1 MKKFKIFTNI
11 ILAALFLFTNIYAEK
26 LAITIYNDNLALVRD
41 ERALNFEKGMK
52 EYRFTDV
59 AAQIDPTSVHF
70 KTLSKDKN
78 INLLEQ
84 NFEFD
89 LVGTQRLLEKY
100 IDQQIIA
107 LTTEGNS
114 FNGKLLSAQSGDVII
129 ETNEKLIK
137 LVKASTLETIEFPSL
152 PTGLITRPTLVW
164 LLQCNKAGN
173 YNSEISYLTKGINWH
188 AEYVAVIDD
197 KDTELELSGWIS
209 VENRSGASYENAK
222 LKLVAGDVNIIQPA
236 MPPRTYLAK
245 AAYVD
250 EAASQFEEKSF
261 FEYHLYTLQRPAT
274 IKDRQIKQLSLF
286 PPANAKVKKIF
297 TYNGQRD
304 KQKVRVNIE
313 LQNSKTN
320 GLGMPLPKGKIRVY
334 KTDVDKSQEFIG
346 EDLIDHTPK
355 DEKLRV
361 YLGNAFDIVGERI
374 VKDVK
379 KIGRRSRQ
387 ETVEI
392 TLRNHKTEDV
402 SITVIENLWGDWE
415 FIGQTPR
422 ILKKDAYKVEFE
434 ITVPADGEK
443 TFEYTVL
450 FK

>member
-1 MKKFKIFTNI
+1 MKSVKLFTGVILVLFFFTN
-11 ILAALFLFTNIYAEK
+11 LYAEK

-41 ERALNFEKGMK
+41 ERPLKFEKGIK

-70 KTLSKDKN
+70 KALSQNQN

-100 IDQQIIA
+100 IDQDIIA

-114 FNGKLLSAQSGDVII
+114 FSGKLLSAQSGDVII
-129 ETNEKLIK
+129 QTSDN
-137 LVKASTLETIEFPSL
+137 LVKVIKASTLETIEFPSL
-152 PTGLITRPTLVW
+152 PGGLITRPTLVW
-164 LLQCNKAGN
+164 LLSCDKAGD
-173 YNSEISYLTKGINWH
+173 YDTEISYLTKGINWH

-197 KDTELELSGWIS
+197 KDTELDLSGWVS
-209 VENRSGASYENAK
+209 VENKSGASYENAK
-222 LKLVAGDVNIIQPA
+222 LKLVAGDVNIIKPE

-245 AAYVD
+245 AAYTD

-286 PPANAKVKKIF
+286 PPAKARVKKIF

-304 KQKVRVNIE
+304 NQKVRVNIE
-313 LQNSKTN
+313 LENSKAN
-320 GLGMPLPKGKIRVY
+320 GLGMPLPEGKIRVY
-334 KTDVDKSQEFIG
+334 KTDVDMSQEFIG

-361 YLGNAFDIVGERI
+361 YLGNAFDIVGERV

-392 TLRNHKTEDV
+392 TLRNHKEEKVTV
-402 SITVIENLWGDWE
+402 TVIENLWGDWE

-434 ITVPADGEK
+434 VIIPANGE
-443 TFEYTVL
+443 TTIDYTVL

>member
-1 MKKFKIFTNI
+1 MKTIKKLSFV
-11 ILAALFLFTNIYAEK
+11 ILAVLLCFTQLYAEK
-26 LAITIYNDNLALVRD
+26 LAITIYNDNLALVR
-41 ERALNFEKGMK
+41 EQRALDFEKGIK
-52 EYRFTDV
+52 EYRFTNV

-70 KTLSKDKN
+70 KSSAKGQK
-78 INLLEQ
+78 ISLLEQ
-84 NFEFD
+84 NYEYD

-114 FNGKLLSAQSGDVII
+114 FSGTLLSAQSGDVII
-129 ETNEKLIK
+129 QTNDN
-137 LVKASTLETIEFPSL
+137 LVKVIKASSLQTIEFPSL
-152 PTGLITRPTLVW
+152 PSGLITRPTLVW
-164 LLQCNKAGN
+164 LLSCDKTGQ
-173 YNSEISYLTKGINWH
+173 YDTEISYLTKGISWH
-188 AEYVAVIDD
+188 AEYVAVINDS
-197 KDTELELSGWIS
+197 DTELDLSGWVS
-209 VENRSGASYENAK
+209 VENKSGAGYENAK
-222 LKLVAGDVNIIQPA
+222 LKLVAGDVNIVKPE
-236 MPPRTYLAK
+236 MPPRTFLAK
-245 AAYVD
+245 TAYAD
-250 EAASQFEEKSF
+250 EAAAQFEEKAF

-286 PPANAKVKKIF
+286 PPAKAKVKKIF
-297 TYNGQRD
+297 TYNGKRD

-313 LQNSKTN
+313 LRNSKAN

-387 ETVEI
+387 ETVGI
-392 TLRNHKTEDV
+392 TLRNHKEEAVTV
-402 SITVIENLWGDWE
+402 TVIENLWGDWE
-415 FIGQTPR
+415 FVGPTPT
-422 ILKKDAYKVEFE
+422 ILKKDAYKVEFKVV
-434 ITVPADGEK
+434 VPANGE
-443 TFEYTVL
+443 TAIEYTVL